1 MLEIKSP
8 ARPKTDWMA
17 EKQVL
22 KMPAMISKREEKRLE
37 MPDVREDM
45 VVVIWL
51 VWLID

>member
-1 MLEIKSP
+1 
-8 ARPKTDWMA
+8 MA

-45 VVVIWL
+45 VVV
-51 VWLID
+51 VWLIWLIDWGRLGLWGLEL